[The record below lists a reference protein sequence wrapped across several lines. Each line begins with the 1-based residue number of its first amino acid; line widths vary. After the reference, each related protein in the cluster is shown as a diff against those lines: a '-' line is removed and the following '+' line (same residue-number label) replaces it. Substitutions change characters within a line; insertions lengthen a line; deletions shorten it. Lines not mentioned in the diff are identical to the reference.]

1 MSYKKIIIRN
11 SYTYLFL
18 NYILRIFLFKNKN
31 IPFKIWVYFL
41 LSNLREA
48 HKKGRPTIW
57 TNAFGPVE
65 IIYAMGAVPF
75 IPEIIAS
82 VVAYLGRS
90 RQFLDQSQGHISTDL
105 CSFLRCAYGL
115 MLEDLL
121 PKPELIFT
129 CAQICDGAT
138 KFFNL
143 ASRFYGVPHIII
155 DAPFKEDI
163 HSQRYVREQLKE
175 AIEEIDGTVGP
186 LLKIGNSPCLKY
198 LRNSWLMMKK
208 INYLRRS
215 KPAPFPG
222 SDALSYL
229 LGMRFYSMGSRWA
242 MLFFYYLLSDIQKD
256 VLKKRGYL
264 SKERYR
270 LLWLHH
276 IRPYYKNEI
285 FDILNRWGASVCFEE
300 ANYIHW
306 NPFKS
311 EDLIDVIT
319 DKIISNVWIGP
330 IDRRISA
337 IEEMIA
343 DYKVQ
348 GVIHF
353 SNWGCRQSSAGAH
366 MIGEFL
372 RNRGIPFVIIPG
384 DGADPDNY
392 SMGQTRTRLEAFL
405 EMLD

>member
-1 MSYKKIIIRN
+1 MGYKKIIIRN

-18 NYILRIFLFKNKN
+18 NYILRVSLFKNKN

-41 LSNLREA
+41 LNNLRES
-48 HKKGRPTIW
+48 HKKRRPTIW

-90 RQFLDQSQGHISTDL
+90 RQFLAQSQGHISTDL

-121 PKPELIFT
+121 PRPELILT

-143 ASRFYGVPHIII
+143 ASQFYRVPNIII
-155 DAPFKEDI
+155 DAPFKKDI
-163 HSQRYVREQLKE
+163 HSQRYVREQLRE
-175 AIEEIDGTVGP
+175 AIEGINGIIGP
-186 LLKIGNSPCLKY
+186 FLKIDSSRYLKY
-198 LRNSWLMMKK
+198 IRDTWLMMKK

-215 KPAPFPG
+215 HPAPFPG

-229 LGMRFYSMGSRWA
+229 LGMRFYSIGSRWA
-242 MLFFYYLLSDIQKD
+242 LLFFNYLLRDIQKD

-306 NPFKS
+306 NPFRSDDILDAVS
-311 EDLIDVIT
+311 E
-319 DKIISNVWIGP
+319 KIVSNVWTGP
-330 IDRRISA
+330 IDWRISVVDR
-337 IEEMIA
+337 IIT
-343 DYKVQ
+343 DYGVN

-392 SMGQTRTRLEAFL
+392 SPGQTRTRLEAFL